1 MVHAKRFA
9 NFGVYGRV
17 FSMDVGLLER
27 CGRDLQVG
35 LGRSVTG
42 LLYIL
47 WKIIKLYI
55 FNPAAAQHIPAG
67 PYMIGNVSVFLFIRV
82 IDG

>member
-42 LLYIL
+42 PPLH
-47 WKIIKLYI
+47 
-55 FNPAAAQHIPAG
+55 FVEDN
-67 PYMIGNVSVFLFIRV
+67 
-82 IDG
+82 